1 MGKTSFL
8 QPFQMKTHKFF
19 YSKTHISSERFNG
32 IAHFIREKTGLS
44 LFSGADGTSCAASGG
59 KADASGVFFLFLK
72 KLKRKP
78 FFFFYQ
84 NFVQN
89 MVYLLTGVSSV
100 QGFL

>member
-8 QPFQMKTHKFF
+8 QPFQMKSHKLF
-19 YSKTHISSERFNG
+19 YGESHISSERFNG
-32 IAHFIREKTGLS
+32 IAHFIREKAGLS
-44 LFSGADGTSCAASGG
+44 LFAGTDSTFCAASGG

-72 KLKRKP
+72 KLERKP

-89 MVYLLTGVSSV
+89 VVYF
-100 QGFL
+100 FL